1 MSRLFVILPTQEQG
15 NFGYIQYSPVFRIRE
30 DPGYFQAMD
39 PDPGEVKKE
48 PKFGIN
54 I

>member
-1 MSRLFVILPTQEQG
+1 MIFYYMVASVSDP
-15 NFGYIQYSPVFRIRE
+15 

-39 PDPGEVKKE
+39 PDPDPRVVKKE
-48 PKFGIN
+48 LKFGIN